1 MAYEEFLQ
9 RGPRTGRTA
18 REAFQ
23 KKLTSFI
30 GEHGEHSV
38 IENSDNHRT
47 SKMSVPRGERKK
59 ADDRRNGDEY
69 PKVSATAS
77 QSASDTDAPA
87 AVGGGRARKPP
98 GFYRV

>member
-1 MAYEEFLQ
+1 
-9 RGPRTGRTA
+9 
-18 REAFQ
+18 
-23 KKLTSFI
+23 
-30 GEHGEHSV
+30 
-38 IENSDNHRT
+38 
-47 SKMSVPRGERKK
+47 MSVPRGNRKK

-87 AVGGGRARKPP
+87 AAGGGRARKPP